1 MSGDSEGAR
10 VMTTRDQSYRLAGG
24 PTGVLLLH
32 GLCGTPAELRYV
44 ANALARQGYTVHCP
58 MLAGHGGSQSLL
70 EASSW
75 TDWYESAE
83 RALDELRESCD
94 TVIVGGL
101 STGAILALLL
111 AARRPAD
118 VQGVKL
124 YSPTLWLDGW
134 RVPWYARAFR
144 LVTQKWLARLI
155 SFPAPHQFGIK
166 DQRIR
171 EFVQGAMAAGDK
183 NAPPP
188 LTRMSGAVVLERRWL
203 VDVARRLL
211 GDVTQPVLI
220 IHPREDDFAG
230 LSNVAYLQRRL
241 PGAVE
246 TVILD
251 DSWHIVTVDRQR
263 QAVAERSAEFVARM
277 IGGPATRSATPAA
290 DLRVVS
296 GGRATGRG

>member
-1 MSGDSEGAR
+1 MSGDNEGAR
-10 VMTTRDQSYRLAGG
+10 AMSTTRDQSYRIAGG
-24 PTGVLLLH
+24 PIGVLLLH
-32 GLCGTPAELRYV
+32 GLCGTPAELRYL

-58 MLAGHGGSQSLL
+58 MLAGHGGSASLL

-83 RALDELRESCD
+83 RALEEIRRACD

-101 STGAILALLL
+101 STGAVLALLL
-111 AARRPAD
+111 AARRPGEVDA
-118 VQGVKL
+118 VKL

-155 SFPAPHQFGIK
+155 QFPAPHQYGIK
-166 DQRIR
+166 DPRIR
-171 EFVQGAMAAGDK
+171 ELVVSAMLAGDK

-188 LTRMSGAVVLERRWL
+188 LTRMSGAVVLERRRL
-203 VDVARRLL
+203 VDAARRLF
-211 GDVTQPVLI
+211 DRVVQPVLI

-230 LSNVAYLQRRL
+230 LSNVAYLQRKL
-241 PGAVE
+241 PGAIE

-251 DSWHIVTVDRQR
+251 DSWHIVTIDRQR
-263 QAVAERSAEFVARM
+263 QLVADRSIEFVSRLVGRRGQRTGAKT
-277 IGGPATRSATPAA
+277 GGLGVVRGDRSVA
-290 DLRVVS
+290 
-296 GGRATGRG
+296 